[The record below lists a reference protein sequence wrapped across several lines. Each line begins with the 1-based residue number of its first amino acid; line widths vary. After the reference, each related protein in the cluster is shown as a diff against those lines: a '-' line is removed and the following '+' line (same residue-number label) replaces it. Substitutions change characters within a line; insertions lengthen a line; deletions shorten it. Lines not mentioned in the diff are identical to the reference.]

1 MTAIVRLGE
10 ILRAAIA
17 RGDLHRVRELLERGA
32 PPNERG
38 DHGTT
43 ALHWAAAADECEMV
57 RALLQ
62 AGADPNARAA
72 DGCTPLHYAARED
85 AVRSVATLLDHGA
98 DPSMANDASRV
109 PAEEIY
115 DNQDDPDG
123 VEIARALA
131 EATRR
136 AADDDD
142 APGRASVTNRLET
155 KLATSGAS
163 TAVSFKSLEL
173 AMADMSAALRAERE
187 SAQTVDDDQ
196 HVSESGTGT
205 GTGTGTGMGTGTASA
220 SSSGGTV
227 SSSSS
232 GPGPSAGRVLVP
244 RAYVPA
250 ASHDE
255 AAPARSAPRSVKVR
269 LSSDGSL
276 SDADY
281 AAIRASS
288 RRRGTAARGAFE
300 GVRARAGGGEEEH
313 GVAAGE
319 GGDGRGRV
327 WGGRGRLGGRR
338 RGQNRTGPASD
349 EHRHE
354 NRIGLHFILFSSGI

>member
-142 APGRASVTNRLET
+142 APGRARRHEPSRDET
-155 KLATSGAS
+155 RH
-163 TAVSFKSLEL
+163 
-173 AMADMSAALRAERE
+173 LR
-187 SAQTVDDDQ
+187 SI
-196 HVSESGTGT
+196 H
-205 GTGTGTGMGTGTASA
+205 
-220 SSSGGTV
+220 
-227 SSSSS
+227 
-232 GPGPSAGRVLVP
+232 GRVVQVT
-244 RAYVPA
+244 RARHGRHVRG
-250 ASHDE
+250 
-255 AAPARSAPRSVKVR
+255 PAR
-269 LSSDGSL
+269 
-276 SDADY
+276 
-281 AAIRASS
+281 
-288 RRRGTAARGAFE
+288 
-300 GVRARAGGGEEEH
+300 RARK
-313 GVAAGE
+313 
-319 GGDGRGRV
+319 
-327 WGGRGRLGGRR
+327 
-338 RGQNRTGPASD
+338 RTNS
-349 EHRHE
+349 
-354 NRIGLHFILFSSGI
+354 

>member
-43 ALHWAAAADECEMV
+43 ALHWAAAADESEMV

-85 AVRSVATLLDHGA
+85 AVRSVAALLDRGA
-98 DPSMANDASRV
+98 DPSIANDAGRV

-115 DNQDDPDG
+115 DDQDDPDG

-142 APGRASVTNRLET
+142 APGASDANRRLET
-155 KLATSGAS
+155 KLATSGAT
-163 TAVSFKSLEL
+163 TAPSFNSLEL
-173 AMADMSAALRAERE
+173 AMADMAALLRAERD
-187 SAQTVDDDQ
+187 STQTTVDD
-196 HVSESGTGT
+196 ESGTGT
-205 GTGTGTGMGTGTASA
+205 ETESASA
-220 SSSGGTV
+220 SASFSSHGGTT
-227 SSSSS
+227 SSS
-232 GPGPSAGRVLVP
+232 GSGAGPSAGRVIVP

-255 AAPARSAPRSVKVR
+255 TAPARSAPRSVKVR
-269 LSSDGSL
+269 LLSDGTL

-281 AAIRASS
+281 AALRASYADAGLPRADPS
-288 RRRGTAARGAFE
+288 RGYERVPEVARRKMEARRASVETAE
-300 GVRARAGGGEEEH
+300 GGC
-313 GVAAGE
+313 GE
-319 GGDGRGRV
+319 GGV
-327 WGGRGRLGGRR
+327 
-338 RGQNRTGPASD
+338 A
-349 EHRHE
+349 
-354 NRIGLHFILFSSGI
+354 

>member
-43 ALHWAAAADECEMV
+43 ALHWAAAADESEMV

-85 AVRSVATLLDHGA
+85 AVRSVATLLHRGA
-98 DPSMANDASRV
+98 DPSIANDAGRV

-115 DNQDDPDG
+115 DDQDDPDG

-142 APGRASVTNRLET
+142 APGAGDANRRLET
-155 KLATSGAS
+155 KLAVSGAT
-163 TAVSFKSLEL
+163 TAPSFNSLEL
-173 AMADMSAALRAERE
+173 AMADMAALLRAERD
-187 SAQTVDDDQ
+187 STQTTVDD
-196 HVSESGTGT
+196 ESGTGTETGTETGT
-205 GTGTGTGMGTGTASA
+205 GTGTGTETETETETETASGSGSASA
-220 SSSGGTV
+220 SSSG
-227 SSSSS
+227 S
-232 GPGPSAGRVLVP
+232 GAGPSAGRVIVP

-255 AAPARSAPRSVKVR
+255 AAPVRSAPRSVKVR
-269 LSSDGSL
+269 LLSDGSL

-281 AAIRASS
+281 AALRASYADAGLPRADPS
-288 RRRGTAARGAFE
+288 RGYERVPEVARRKMEARRASVKTAE
-300 GVRARAGGGEEEH
+300 GGC
-313 GVAAGE
+313 GE
-319 GGDGRGRV
+319 GGV
-327 WGGRGRLGGRR
+327 
-338 RGQNRTGPASD
+338 A
-349 EHRHE
+349 
-354 NRIGLHFILFSSGI
+354 

>member
-17 RGDLHRVRELLERGA
+17 REDLHRVRELLERGA

-98 DPSMANDASRV
+98 DPSVANDASRV
-109 PAEEIY
+109 PADEIY

-142 APGRASVTNRLET
+142 APGRARPRT
-155 KLATSGAS
+155 
-163 TAVSFKSLEL
+163 VSRRNSPPPEHPRPCR
-173 AMADMSAALRAERE
+173 S
-187 SAQTVDDDQ
+187 S
-196 HVSESGTGT
+196 H
-205 GTGTGTGMGTGTASA
+205 
-220 SSSGGTV
+220 SSSPWPTC
-227 SSSSS
+227 
-232 GPGPSAGRVLVP
+232 PRPCAPSAKAHKQLMT
-244 RAYVPA
+244 
-250 ASHDE
+250 
-255 AAPARSAPRSVKVR
+255 
-269 LSSDGSL
+269 
-276 SDADY
+276 
-281 AAIRASS
+281 IN
-288 RRRGTAARGAFE
+288 T
-300 GVRARAGGGEEEH
+300 
-313 GVAAGE
+313 
-319 GGDGRGRV
+319 
-327 WGGRGRLGGRR
+327 
-338 RGQNRTGPASD
+338 
-349 EHRHE
+349 
-354 NRIGLHFILFSSGI
+354 

>member
-43 ALHWAAAADECEMV
+43 ALHWAAAADESEMV

-85 AVRSVATLLDHGA
+85 AVRSVATLLDRGA
-98 DPSMANDASRV
+98 DPSIANDAGRV

-115 DNQDDPDG
+115 DDQDDPDG

-142 APGRASVTNRLET
+142 APGASDANRRLET
-155 KLATSGAS
+155 KLATSGAT
-163 TAVSFKSLEL
+163 TAPSFNSLEL
-173 AMADMSAALRAERE
+173 AMADMAALLRAERD
-187 SAQTVDDDQ
+187 STQTTVDD
-196 HVSESGTGT
+196 ESGTGT
-205 GTGTGTGMGTGTASA
+205 GTGTGTASA
-220 SSSGGTV
+220 SASASASGSV
-227 SSSSS
+227 SSHGGKKQLSSS
-232 GPGPSAGRVLVP
+232 GSGAGPSAGRVIVP

-255 AAPARSAPRSVKVR
+255 AAPVRSAPRSVKVR
-269 LSSDGSL
+269 LLSDGSL

-281 AAIRASS
+281 AALRASYADAGLPRADPS
-288 RRRGTAARGAFE
+288 RGYERVPEVARRKMEARRASVKTAE
-300 GVRARAGGGEEEH
+300 GGC
-313 GVAAGE
+313 GE
-319 GGDGRGRV
+319 GGV
-327 WGGRGRLGGRR
+327 
-338 RGQNRTGPASD
+338 A
-349 EHRHE
+349 
-354 NRIGLHFILFSSGI
+354 

>member
-1 MTAIVRLGE
+1 
-10 ILRAAIA
+10 
-17 RGDLHRVRELLERGA
+17 
-32 PPNERG
+32 
-38 DHGTT
+38 
-43 ALHWAAAADECEMV
+43 
-57 RALLQ
+57 
-62 AGADPNARAA
+62 
-72 DGCTPLHYAARED
+72 
-85 AVRSVATLLDHGA
+85 
-98 DPSMANDASRV
+98 MANDASRV

-220 SSSGGTV
+220 S
-227 SSSSS
+227 
-232 GPGPSAGRVLVP
+232 
-244 RAYVPA
+244 
-250 ASHDE
+250 
-255 AAPARSAPRSVKVR
+255 
-269 LSSDGSL
+269 
-276 SDADY
+276 
-281 AAIRASS
+281 
-288 RRRGTAARGAFE
+288 
-300 GVRARAGGGEEEH
+300 
-313 GVAAGE
+313 
-319 GGDGRGRV
+319 
-327 WGGRGRLGGRR
+327 
-338 RGQNRTGPASD
+338 
-349 EHRHE
+349 
-354 NRIGLHFILFSSGI
+354 

>member
-244 RAYVPA
+244 CAYVPA

-281 AAIRASS
+281 AAIRASYADAGLPRAEPSRGYERVPEVARRNMES
-288 RRRGTAARGAFE
+288 RRARVETVE
-300 GVRARAGGGEEEH
+300 GGC
-313 GVAAGE
+313 GE
-319 GGDGRGRV
+319 GGV
-327 WGGRGRLGGRR
+327 
-338 RGQNRTGPASD
+338 A
-349 EHRHE
+349 
-354 NRIGLHFILFSSGI
+354 